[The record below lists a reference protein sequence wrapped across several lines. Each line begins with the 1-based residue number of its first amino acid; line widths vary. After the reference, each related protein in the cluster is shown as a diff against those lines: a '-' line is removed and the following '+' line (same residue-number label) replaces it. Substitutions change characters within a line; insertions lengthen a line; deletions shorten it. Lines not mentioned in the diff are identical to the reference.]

1 LKNQPVK
8 GNTIPVQAKT
18 PISISIQLEKAG
30 LRFKLS
36 SAEQLFPWNASQST
50 LKKWLADQSIQ
61 VRSIQH
67 VSIELITEL
76 FLLLP
81 FEFDSPLYRNGF
93 IQKALGENALDGHEV
108 HEQTADFAQAN
119 LLFLI
124 PSVWKDFLS
133 LLFPLAQLHYSHLI
147 GNELAK
153 TKAYI
158 YPRIQLHLF
167 DKSALVILIQQ
178 GKLHL
183 ANVFPYESPTELA
196 FYLHSIREAF
206 TIQWSEETIQLR
218 GPEKTNTKLIQSLIE
233 LDIPLEPR
241 NDA

>member
-1 LKNQPVK
+1 VK
-8 GNTIPVQAKT
+8 GNIIPVQAKT

-36 SAEQLFPWNASQST
+36 AVEQLFPWNSSLST
-50 LKKWLADQSIQ
+50 LKKWLSDQSIQ
-61 VRSIQH
+61 VRSIQN

-81 FEFDSPLYRNGF
+81 LEFDSPLYRNGF

-108 HEQTADFAQAN
+108 HEQPADFAQAN

-133 LLFPLAQLHYSHLI
+133 LMFPLAQLHYSHVI

-206 TIQWSEETIQLR
+206 TIQWNVETIQLR
-218 GPEKTNTKLIQSLIE
+218 GPEKTNTKLIHSLIE

-241 NDA
+241 NDG

>member
-1 LKNQPVK
+1 VK
-8 GNTIPVQAKT
+8 GNIIPVQAKT
-18 PISISIQLEKAG
+18 PISVSIQLEKAG
-30 LRFKLS
+30 LRFKLV
-36 SAEQLFPWNASQST
+36 SAEKLFPWNTPPST
-50 LKKWLADQSIQ
+50 LKKWLSDQSIQ
-61 VRSIQH
+61 VRSIQL
-67 VSIELITEL
+67 VSVELITEL

-81 FEFDSPLYRNGF
+81 YEFDSPLYRNGF
-93 IQKALGENALDGHEV
+93 LQKALGESALDGHEV
-108 HEQTADFAQAN
+108 HEQPVDFAQGN

-133 LLFPLAQLHYSHLI
+133 MTFPLAHINYAHIL

-158 YPRIQLHLF
+158 YPRIQLHVF
-167 DKSALVILIQQ
+167 EKSALVILIQQ

-206 TIQWSEETIQLR
+206 AIQWNVETIQLS
-218 GPEKTNTKLIQSLIE
+218 GPEKSNPQLITNLIE
-233 LDIPLEPR
+233 LDIPIESM
-241 NDA
+241 

>member
-1 LKNQPVK
+1 MK
-8 GNTIPVQAKT
+8 GNIIPVQAKT

-36 SAEQLFPWNASQST
+36 STEQLFPWNASQET

-61 VRSIQH
+61 VRSIQN
-67 VSIELITEL
+67 VSVELITEL

-147 GNELAK
+147 GNELTK
-153 TKAYI
+153 IKAYI

-183 ANVFPYESPTELA
+183 ANVFPYESATELA

-206 TIQWSEETIQLR
+206 TIQWNAETIQLK
-218 GPEKTNTKLIQSLIE
+218 GTEKANTKLIQSLIE
-233 LDIPLEPR
+233 LEIPLEPK